1 MKFILK
7 NKYIILIITI
17 LSCLMFYFIGEKQG
31 FHEDEIFSIGSSNY
45 RYDNVY
51 RSFGYAEANQD
62 VFYNQILAGK
72 DLDSLPDSATKRILK
87 ELYNLT
93 DGQGEQSETEA
104 DIADTLEEYYD
115 H

>member
-1 MKFILK
+1 
-7 NKYIILIITI
+7 
-17 LSCLMFYFIGEKQG
+17 MF
-31 FHEDEIFSIGSSNY
+31 
-45 RYDNVY
+45 
-51 RSFGYAEANQD
+51 

-87 ELYNLT
+87 GLYNLT
-93 DGQGEQSETEA
+93 DGQGGQSETEA